1 VPTAPVNNGAKIG
14 LIIGAVV
21 ALVAIGSI
29 GMGIM
34 RARAAERRAR
44 ALRDLSYSLST
55 ARNSYSYGSNTYGSN
70 TNTSGSNAYGSTG
83 RNYAPTGSTYGVPA
97 FPSFVINSANRSM
110 SDISTQLLSRSAS
123 FRGCAMADP
132 SARSQ
137 MAVRFMIG
145 SQGNVLTSFASA
157 GASSGSTAVDQ
168 CVNAIV
174 RTMYFPRSSSG
185 VSIVVHPI
193 QLR

>member
-1 VPTAPVNNGAKIG
+1 MNNGAKTG

-21 ALVAIGSI
+21 ALVAISSI
-29 GMGIM
+29 GMGII
-34 RARAAERRAR
+34 RARQAERRAQ

-55 ARNSYSYGSNTYGSN
+55 ARNSYNYGSNTYGSN
-70 TNTSGSNAYGSTG
+70 SYGTNNTYGST
-83 RNYAPTGSTYGVPA
+83 TGSTYGVPA
-97 FPSFVINSANRSM
+97 VPSFVSNSANRSM
-110 SDISTQLLSRSAS
+110 ADISSQLMARSVS

-145 SQGNVLTSFASA
+145 SQGNVLTSFASS
-157 GASSGSTAVDQ
+157 GASSGSTTVDQ
-168 CVNAIV
+168 CVNSIV
-174 RTMYFPRSSSG
+174 RSMYFPRTYSG
-185 VSIVVHPI
+185 LSIVVHPI